1 MASSCCLLHWFLRT
15 AARLPNHLAI
25 IHAFFSPRESSVSH
39 VHDQQLQRE
48 CEEHVQAATTATD
61 QLVKNDGGVVPVFP
75 RDVVYSYDEL
85 RVAVESLGC
94 LLVRGLGLP
103 TPGSSQEEEDEEP
116 ERQQLHPN
124 IVSVSPK
131 TVGIWM
137 VQSAEYLVAVLAV
150 LRAGAAFVPLDP
162 SWPLERLKT
171 VVTHSKVS
179 LILGCRHRKWA
190 PHMTAMEFSDALDA
204 SSSCTVLWLEEGWI
218 KTDEKAGRH
227 VHTQTWHCTGKRTF
241 CYLLYTSGS
250 SGTPK
255 GVCGTEEG
263 LMNRLQWMEKA
274 YPYQRNDLACFKSS
288 VGFVDHLTEALG
300 PLLAGTPLLIPSP
313 ETCKENPLSLLSF
326 VKLWKDLASA
336 MPCTTILNLYGS
348 TELSGDCTFFECPT
362 FDGLSSSSK
371 GPEVLDAA
379 HELNSVPIGEPID
392 GHWLCIVLEDGK
404 LAESGEEGELWVGGV
419 GVANGYFDDT
429 EVTCSKFMDLSQEKD
444 WLDLNAMGVIG
455 YTPVDTRVRV
465 FKTGDMAKRLLT
477 GSIALL
483 GRKDRQIKIHGHRIA
498 LEEIEFILEQHPQVD
513 QAAVSLVILGANSKA
528 GLVAYVVIP
537 DDTVLSN
544 SSKEGTSMVSGDVA
558 THEGQMS
565 LEESLIWWL
574 KERVT
579 AVMIPQQFIR
589 LKAMPLTNSGKIDH
603 SALPKPLLFQQPYIS
618 KFGKHKQEESMQG
631 LDYVREVFAHVL
643 MANKEVLAAD
653 NFFAMGGTS
662 ISAAHAAFVLGVN
675 MHMIYA
681 HPTAW
686 QLCQAMGGVSRGN
699 RLMCFGSEQRGVDEQ
714 LVQLQSEREKNS
726 HGRSISLN
734 RVSDLEAVQSS
745 EDEPQNRNLTLGKKR
760 KHEETTKV
768 AQMAWP
774 AFISKPGATAFL
786 RSNKSVDLQSEAE
799 SRASQVQDIVL
810 EEVPEKEDWSLQ
822 QCWRVSLQACVDA
835 SPLLVI
841 HGDTCRI
848 FIGSHSHNFMSVD
861 AISGEVQWE
870 VQLTGRVESSAAIT
884 HDFSQVKC
892 QPTLDTWQGWIWCG
906 SHDHHIY
913 ALDAMSHTCV
923 WQHSCG
929 GSIFGAPAF
938 DQVRKMVYVA
948 ATTGVVTAV
957 KLEPS
962 VDAVW
967 KYTCA
972 APVFGSLAIDLSTGL
987 VLCTGVDGSVVALTH
1002 HGSLAWQVNTNS
1014 PIFAGAC
1021 ISSALSSQV
1030 LVCSRDG
1037 HIYSLSMH
1045 TGKELWKHDLGDAI
1059 TGSAWVDES
1068 IMLSCSD
1075 NTGYH
1080 HRLHRIVCVA
1090 TSTGTVHVLSV
1101 ETGAEM
1107 DTSHS
1112 HIVANDNRTTVQ
1124 SQCIAS
1130 TKLPGE
1136 VFSSPVM
1143 VEGRIFVG
1151 CRDNFIY
1158 SLDLFVGGKA
1168 LLVASIDKYKGLT
1181 Q

>member
-1 MASSCCLLHWFLRT
+1 MHHHF
-15 AARLPNHLAI
+15 
-25 IHAFFSPRESSVSH
+25 
-39 VHDQQLQRE
+39 
-48 CEEHVQAATTATD
+48 
-61 QLVKNDGGVVPVFP
+61 
-75 RDVVYSYDEL
+75 
-85 RVAVESLGC
+85 ESLW
-94 LLVRGLGLP
+94 
-103 TPGSSQEEEDEEP
+103 Q
-116 ERQQLHPN
+116 
-124 IVSVSPK
+124 
-131 TVGIWM
+131 
-137 VQSAEYLVAVLAV
+137 
-150 LRAGAAFVPLDP
+150 
-162 SWPLERLKT
+162 
-171 VVTHSKVS
+171 
-179 LILGCRHRKWA
+179 HR
-190 PHMTAMEFSDALDA
+190 
-204 SSSCTVLWLEEGWI
+204 
-218 KTDEKAGRH
+218 
-227 VHTQTWHCTGKRTF
+227 
-241 CYLLYTSGS
+241 
-250 SGTPK
+250 
-255 GVCGTEEG
+255 
-263 LMNRLQWMEKA
+263 
-274 YPYQRNDLACFKSS
+274 
-288 VGFVDHLTEALG
+288 
-300 PLLAGTPLLIPSP
+300 
-313 ETCKENPLSLLSF
+313 
-326 VKLWKDLASA
+326 
-336 MPCTTILNLYGS
+336 
-348 TELSGDCTFFECPT
+348 GDCTFFECPT
-362 FDGLSSSSK
+362 FDRLSSSSK

-379 HELNSVPIGEPID
+379 HELNSVPIGEAID
-392 GHWLCIVLEDGK
+392 GHWLCIVLEDGR

-429 EVTCSKFMDLSQEKD
+429 EATCSKFMDLSQEKD

-455 YTPVDTRVRV
+455 STPVDTRVRV

-544 SSKEGTSMVSGDVA
+544 SSKEATSMVSGDFA

-589 LKAMPLTNSGKIDH
+589 LKAMPLTNSGKINH
-603 SALPKPLLFQQPYIS
+603 SALPKPVLFQQPYIS
-618 KFGKHKQEESMQG
+618 KFGKHKEEESMQG

-643 MANKEVLAAD
+643 MVNKEVLAAD

-686 QLCQAMGGVSRGN
+686 QLCRAMGGVSRGN

-726 HGRSISLN
+726 HGRSISLY
-734 RVSDLEAVQSS
+734 RVSDLGTVQSS

-760 KHEETTKV
+760 KLEQTTKV
-768 AQMAWP
+768 TQMAWP
-774 AFISKPGATAFL
+774 ASISKLGATAFL
-786 RSNKSVDLQSEAE
+786 RCNKSVHLHSEAE

-861 AISGEVQWE
+861 AISGVVQWE

-884 HDFSQVKC
+884 HDFSQVVVGCYDGFIYFLDFWTGEKVWSFETGGEVKC
-892 QPTLDTWQGWIWCG
+892 QPTLDTWHGWICLIYGDGRCG

-913 ALDAMSHTCV
+913 ALDAVSHTCV

-1037 HIYSLSMH
+1037 HVYSLSMH

-1068 IMLSCSD
+1068 IILSYAD
-1075 NTGYH
+1075 DTGYH
-1080 HRLHRIVCVA
+1080 HRSRRIVCVA

-1112 HIVANDNRTTVQ
+1112 HIVATDNKTTVQ

>member
-1 MASSCCLLHWFLRT
+1 MTAVPSLMHLLLPALQVEGKDGQAPTDTLR
-15 AARLPNHLAI
+15 L
-25 IHAFFSPRESSVSH
+25 
-39 VHDQQLQRE
+39 
-48 CEEHVQAATTATD
+48 
-61 QLVKNDGGVVPVFP
+61 
-75 RDVVYSYDEL
+75 
-85 RVAVESLGC
+85 
-94 LLVRGLGLP
+94 
-103 TPGSSQEEEDEEP
+103 
-116 ERQQLHPN
+116 
-124 IVSVSPK
+124 
-131 TVGIWM
+131 
-137 VQSAEYLVAVLAV
+137 
-150 LRAGAAFVPLDP
+150 
-162 SWPLERLKT
+162 
-171 VVTHSKVS
+171 
-179 LILGCRHRKWA
+179 LIL
-190 PHMTAMEFSDALDA
+190 
-204 SSSCTVLWLEEGWI
+204 
-218 KTDEKAGRH
+218 
-227 VHTQTWHCTGKRTF
+227 
-241 CYLLYTSGS
+241 SG
-250 SGTPK
+250 
-255 GVCGTEEG
+255 E
-263 LMNRLQWMEKA
+263 
-274 YPYQRNDLACFKSS
+274 
-288 VGFVDHLTEALG
+288 
-300 PLLAGTPLLIPSP
+300 
-313 ETCKENPLSLLSF
+313 LLSIQ
-326 VKLWKDLASA
+326 LWKDLASA

-371 GPEVLDAA
+371 GHEVLDAA
-379 HELNSVPIGEPID
+379 HELNSVPIGEAID

-404 LAESGEEGELWVGGV
+404 LAESGEVGELWVGGV

-429 EVTCSKFMDLSQEKD
+429 EATCSKFMDLTQEKD

-618 KFGKHKQEESMQG
+618 KFGKHKEEESMQG

-726 HGRSISLN
+726 HGRSISLS

-786 RSNKSVDLQSEAE
+786 RCNKSVHLQSEAE

-892 QPTLDTWQGWIWCG
+892 QPTLDTWQGWIW
-906 SHDHHIY
+906 Y
-913 ALDAMSHTCV
+913 V
-923 WQHSCG
+923 
-929 GSIFGAPAF
+929 F
-938 DQVRKMVYVA
+938 DPTYQDFRSPCFLS
-948 ATTGVVTAV
+948 GTAQWCQS
-957 KLEPS
+957 KFLQIKSES
-962 VDAVW
+962 VILWD
-967 KYTCA
+967 
-972 APVFGSLAIDLSTGL
+972 SL
-987 VLCTGVDGSVVALTH
+987 
-1002 HGSLAWQVNTNS
+1002 
-1014 PIFAGAC
+1014 
-1021 ISSALSSQV
+1021 ISQNP
-1030 LVCSRDG
+1030 
-1037 HIYSLSMH
+1037 
-1045 TGKELWKHDLGDAI
+1045 K
-1059 TGSAWVDES
+1059 
-1068 IMLSCSD
+1068 
-1075 NTGYH
+1075 
-1080 HRLHRIVCVA
+1080 
-1090 TSTGTVHVLSV
+1090 
-1101 ETGAEM
+1101 
-1107 DTSHS
+1107 
-1112 HIVANDNRTTVQ
+1112 
-1124 SQCIAS
+1124 
-1130 TKLPGE
+1130 P
-1136 VFSSPVM
+1136 
-1143 VEGRIFVG
+1143 
-1151 CRDNFIY
+1151 
-1158 SLDLFVGGKA
+1158 
-1168 LLVASIDKYKGLT
+1168 
-1181 Q
+1181 

>member
-326 VKLWKDLASA
+326 VKAYGVTQMTAVPSLMHLLLPALQVEGKDGQALTDTLRLLILSGELLSIQLWKDLASA

-348 TELSGDCTFFECPT
+348 TE
-362 FDGLSSSSK
+362 
-371 GPEVLDAA
+371 
-379 HELNSVPIGEPID
+379 
-392 GHWLCIVLEDGK
+392 
-404 LAESGEEGELWVGGV
+404 
-419 GVANGYFDDT
+419 
-429 EVTCSKFMDLSQEKD
+429 EKD

-884 HDFSQVKC
+884 HDFSQVVVGCYDGFIYFFDFWTGEKVWSFETGGEVKC

>member
-1 MASSCCLLHWFLRT
+1 M
-15 AARLPNHLAI
+15 
-25 IHAFFSPRESSVSH
+25 
-39 VHDQQLQRE
+39 
-48 CEEHVQAATTATD
+48 
-61 QLVKNDGGVVPVFP
+61 
-75 RDVVYSYDEL
+75 
-85 RVAVESLGC
+85 
-94 LLVRGLGLP
+94 GLGLGFMVQALHRS
-103 TPGSSQEEEDEEP
+103 TLVELDRASSHLSNLLAEP
-116 ERQQLHPN
+116 EKQQLHPN

-131 TVGIWM
+131 IVGIWM

-150 LRAGAAFVPLDP
+150 LRSGAAFVPLDP

-171 VVTHSKVS
+171 VVTHSKAS

-190 PHMTAMEFSDALDA
+190 PHMTAMEFADALDA

-218 KTDEKAGRH
+218 KTDEKAGQH

-288 VGFVDHLTEALG
+288 VGFVDHLTEAFG

-326 VKLWKDLASA
+326 VKAYGVTQMTAVPSLMHLLLPALQVEGKDGQALTDTLRLLILSGELLSVQLWKDLASA

-362 FDGLSSSSK
+362 FDRLSSSSK

-379 HELNSVPIGEPID
+379 HELNSVPIGEAID
-392 GHWLCIVLEDGK
+392 GHWLCIVLEDGR

-429 EVTCSKFMDLSQEKD
+429 EATCSKFMDLSQEKD

-455 YTPVDTRVRV
+455 STPVDTRVRV

-544 SSKEGTSMVSGDVA
+544 SSKEATSMVSGDFA

-589 LKAMPLTNSGKIDH
+589 LKAMPLTNSGKINH
-603 SALPKPLLFQQPYIS
+603 SALPKPVLFQQPYIS
-618 KFGKHKQEESMQG
+618 KFGKHKEEESMQG

-643 MANKEVLAAD
+643 MVNKEVLAAD

-686 QLCQAMGGVSRGN
+686 QLCRAMGGVSRGN

-726 HGRSISLN
+726 HGRSISLY
-734 RVSDLEAVQSS
+734 RVSDLGTVQSS

-760 KHEETTKV
+760 KLEQTTKV
-768 AQMAWP
+768 TQMAWP
-774 AFISKPGATAFL
+774 ASISKLGATAFL
-786 RSNKSVDLQSEAE
+786 RCNKSVHLHSEAE

-861 AISGEVQWE
+861 AISGVVQWE

-884 HDFSQVKC
+884 HDFSQVVVGCYDGFIYFLDFWTGEKVWSFETGGEVKC
-892 QPTLDTWQGWIWCG
+892 QPTLDTWHGWIWCG

-913 ALDAMSHTCV
+913 ALDAVSHTCV

-1037 HIYSLSMH
+1037 HVYSLSMH

-1068 IMLSCSD
+1068 IILSYAD
-1075 NTGYH
+1075 DTGYH
-1080 HRLHRIVCVA
+1080 HRSRRIVCVA

-1112 HIVANDNRTTVQ
+1112 HIVATDNKTTVQ

>member
-1 MASSCCLLHWFLRT
+1 M
-15 AARLPNHLAI
+15 
-25 IHAFFSPRESSVSH
+25 
-39 VHDQQLQRE
+39 
-48 CEEHVQAATTATD
+48 
-61 QLVKNDGGVVPVFP
+61 
-75 RDVVYSYDEL
+75 
-85 RVAVESLGC
+85 
-94 LLVRGLGLP
+94 GLGLGFMVQALHRS
-103 TPGSSQEEEDEEP
+103 TLVELDRASSHLSNLLAEP
-116 ERQQLHPN
+116 EKQQLHPN

-131 TVGIWM
+131 IVGIWM

-150 LRAGAAFVPLDP
+150 LRSGAAFVPLDP

-171 VVTHSKVS
+171 VVTHSKAS

-190 PHMTAMEFSDALDA
+190 PHMTAMEFADALDA

-218 KTDEKAGRH
+218 KTDEKAGQH

-288 VGFVDHLTEALG
+288 VGFVDHLTEAFG

-326 VKLWKDLASA
+326 VKAYGVTQMTAVPSLMHLLLPALQVEGKDGQALTDTLRLLILSGELLSVQLWKDLASA

-362 FDGLSSSSK
+362 FDRLSSSSK

-379 HELNSVPIGEPID
+379 HELNSVPIGEAID
-392 GHWLCIVLEDGK
+392 GHWLCIVLEDGR

-429 EVTCSKFMDLSQEKD
+429 EATCSKFMDLSQEKD

-455 YTPVDTRVRV
+455 STPVDTRVRV

-544 SSKEGTSMVSGDVA
+544 SSKEATSMVSGDFA

-589 LKAMPLTNSGKIDH
+589 LKAMPLTNSGKINH
-603 SALPKPLLFQQPYIS
+603 SALPKPVLFQQPYIS
-618 KFGKHKQEESMQG
+618 KFGKHKEEESMQG

-643 MANKEVLAAD
+643 MVNKEVLAAD

-686 QLCQAMGGVSRGN
+686 QLCRAMGGVSRGN

-726 HGRSISLN
+726 HGRSISLY
-734 RVSDLEAVQSS
+734 RVSDLGTVQSS

-760 KHEETTKV
+760 KLEQTTKV
-768 AQMAWP
+768 TQMAWP
-774 AFISKPGATAFL
+774 ASISKLGATAFL
-786 RSNKSVDLQSEAE
+786 RCNKSVHLHSEAE

-861 AISGEVQWE
+861 AISGVVQWE

-892 QPTLDTWQGWIWCG
+892 QPTLDTWHGWICLIYGDGRCG

-913 ALDAMSHTCV
+913 ALDAVSHTCV

-1037 HIYSLSMH
+1037 HVYSLSMH

-1068 IMLSCSD
+1068 IILSYAD
-1075 NTGYH
+1075 DTGYH
-1080 HRLHRIVCVA
+1080 HRSRRIVCVA

-1112 HIVANDNRTTVQ
+1112 HIVATDNKTTVQ